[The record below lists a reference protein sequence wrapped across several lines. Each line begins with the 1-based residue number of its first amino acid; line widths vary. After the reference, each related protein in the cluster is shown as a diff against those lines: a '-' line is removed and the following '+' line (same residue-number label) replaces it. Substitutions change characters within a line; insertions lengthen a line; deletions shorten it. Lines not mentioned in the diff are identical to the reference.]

1 MDLSLY
7 PEAILGRA
15 RGIRLLILDVD
26 GVLTDGRLYF
36 DAKGETLKVFH
47 VRDGHGIK
55 MAQRGGIEVAMVS
68 GRRSDAAFHR
78 ARELGITRFY
88 EGVRDKVAILE
99 ELLAALNL
107 TPAQVAAVGDE
118 LVDLPLFHR
127 VGLGVAVADAVPE
140 VKAAAHWVTTLPGG
154 QWCGPGGLRPAP
166 QGPGPVGGT
175 RAPMAGAGCR
185 LAACLALGA
194 PPIPP
199 RFARAT
205 V

>member
-1 MDLSLY
+1 MDFPSY
-7 PEAILGRA
+7 PEEVLGRA

-107 TPAQVAAVGDE
+107 TPPQVAAVGDE

-127 VGLGVAVADAVPE
+127 VGLGAAVADAVPE
-140 VKAAAHWVTTLPGG
+140 VRAAAHWVTTLPGG
-154 QWCGPGGLRPAP
+154 KGAVREVCDLLLKAQGRWEELVRPW
-166 QGPGPVGGT
+166 QGPP
-175 RAPMAGAGCR
+175 AG
-185 LAACLALGA
+185 
-194 PPIPP
+194 
-199 RFARAT
+199 
-205 V
+205 